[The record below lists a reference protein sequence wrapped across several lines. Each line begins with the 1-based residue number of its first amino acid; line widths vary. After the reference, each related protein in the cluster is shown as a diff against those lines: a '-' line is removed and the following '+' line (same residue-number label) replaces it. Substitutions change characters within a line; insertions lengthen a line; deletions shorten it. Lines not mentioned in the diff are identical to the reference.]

1 VEILWNAF
9 PYRFGRFAHEIQM
22 VMAVYFDQ
30 SLFTHG
36 DGLFRIKNIAEIGAL
51 RANPVRWEAT
61 ALPLSYTRPSHNTAL
76 DMPKVRHNVN

>member
-61 ALPLSYTRPSHNTAL
+61 ALPLSYPAQVITRHSTCQKFATT
-76 DMPKVRHNVN
+76 